1 MPQLNLIKGHGCGVD
16 VLVIDAA
23 PAAADEDFG
32 LESLVRRLCD
42 RRGPVGAEAVYFLD
56 DEAAEPEFWCF
67 GAEGGAVRGSAYG
80 LGVVGRVLLDRRGVD
95 EVWLRRA
102 DERHLVRRSD
112 ESPEGVKRVA
122 IETSAIAY
130 DTAWAQAG
138 EIIPAFSERRPVTSV
153 AVPEAQLVCIVGRY
167 VEDELVELGRRVEAD
182 RSAFPTCPN
191 ISFLMPLDGDGEAFV
206 RTYEY
211 GVGVTR
217 SSAAGVVAARAVYS
231 RLGVVGPDTPVL
243 VRTPGGPVRATLRV
257 EDESWI
263 PTLETNA
270 TLTYSASV
278 DPKLLLASSVPVSLD
293 LDANLDEVT
302 SYAAFRSANARAL
315 EAAGVTYSAP

>member
-16 VLVIDAA
+16 VLVIDAT
-23 PAAADEDFG
+23 PAVADEDFG
-32 LESLVRRLCD
+32 LELLVRRLCD

-56 DEAAEPEFWCF
+56 DEAAEPEIWCF
-67 GAEGGAVRGSAYG
+67 GPEGGAVRGSAYG

-95 EVWLRRA
+95 DVVLRRA
-102 DERHLVRRSD
+102 DERHTVRRSD

-122 IETSAIAY
+122 VETAAIPH
-130 DTAWAQAG
+130 DTSWAGVG

-153 AVPEAQLVCIVGRY
+153 AVPEVQLVCVVGRY
-167 VEDELVELGRRVEAD
+167 AEDELLELGRRVESD
-182 RSAFPTCPN
+182 RAAFPTCPDV
-191 ISFLMPLDGDGEAFV
+191 SFLMPLDVDGEVFV

-217 SSAAGVVAARAVYS
+217 SSAAGVVAARTVYS
-231 RLGVVGPDTPVL
+231 RLGVVGLDAPVL

-257 EDESWI
+257 ETDSWI

-278 DPKLLLASSVPVSLD
+278 DPKLLASSVPVSLD
-293 LDANLDEVT
+293 LEANLDEVT
-302 SYAAFRSANARAL
+302 AYAGFRSANARAL
-315 EAAGVTYSAP
+315 EAAGVQYSAP